1 MNRER
6 MTETGARVKPGR
18 QVWAERLREVYP
30 DREDNYDDD
39 DVFYAVLDEY
49 DRERGKEIEDYR
61 QSNRKLADLF
71 LSNPEAGAFLS
82 ALMEGSDVMTAIG
95 ESFGDYFETALG
107 DPEAKAKYD
116 EGIRMRRE
124 REKEMEDIQARQHEN
139 AEKNAEAVE
148 SFIAEKGLDERGRKA
163 FEDFISELVDR
174 VFLFD
179 LDRDTLERLWR
190 AMNYDRDVAEARSV
204 GETRG
209 RNARIEMEKRSIVTD
224 GTPNLSE
231 ESRGIPARGMS
242 RVRTRR
248 SIWD

>member
-1 MNRER
+1 MDEEKV
-6 MTETGARVKPGR
+6 TVVEAPVKSGR
-18 QVWAERLREVYP
+18 QMWTERLHEMYP
-30 DREDNYDDD
+30 DKEGNYDDD
-39 DVFYAVLDEY
+39 DVFYAALDEY
-49 DRERGKEIEDYR
+49 DQERGKQIEDYK
-61 QSNRKLADLF
+61 QSNKKLADLF

-116 EGIRMRRE
+116 EGIRLRRE
-124 REKEMEDIQARQHEN
+124 REKEMEDIQARQQEN
-139 AEKNAEAVE
+139 AEKNAETVE
-148 SFIAEKGLDERGRKA
+148 SFIAEKGLDEKGRKA

-190 AMNYDRDVAEARSV
+190 AMNYDRDVAEARSI
-204 GETRG
+204 GEKKG
-209 RNARIEMEKRSIVTD
+209 RNAKIEMEKKSIVTD

-231 ESRGIPARGMS
+231 ESRGTPAPIASKVKIRK
-242 RVRTRR
+242 